1 MVIDSG
7 SSEDPAVGVDTDVVV
22 VGFLVL
28 AAGG

>member
-7 SSEDPAVGVDTDVVV
+7 SSEDPAAGVDAVVG

-28 AAGG
+28 AGGG